1 MPTPSPARMHDVT
14 VVSNE
19 PIADGVYALVINAPK
34 LAQTIKPGQF
44 VNIAVP
50 GNAMSLLRIPLSYA
64 SADAEAGTVEIWY
77 AVVGDGTERLSQM
90 KPGAKTD
97 LLGPGGNGWTIPEG
111 CRRALLVAGG
121 IGVPPVLCLAREL
134 AARGIPYTVS
144 IGAASKGCLV
154 GEDEFEAAGAPV
166 ISVATDDGSYGYHG
180 FCTAAAEQVIELEG
194 GEFDYVAACGPE
206 PMMAKVAAAAAKAG
220 VPCEVSLERMMS
232 CGFGACSTC
241 AVETTSGMKGAC
253 MCGPVFNAE
262 EVVW

>member
-1 MPTPSPARMHDVT
+1 MPIPSPARMHDVT

-134 AARGIPYTVS
+134 AVRGIPYTVS

-180 FCTAAAEQVIELEG
+180 FCTAAAEQVLELEG
-194 GEFDYVAACGPE
+194 GEFDYVAAWLRLPLL
-206 PMMAKVAAAAAKAG
+206 PRRRAFRVRSHLSA
-220 VPCEVSLERMMS
+220 
-232 CGFGACSTC
+232 
-241 AVETTSGMKGAC
+241 
-253 MCGPVFNAE
+253 
-262 EVVW
+262 